1 MLSKLKIID
10 KVYLLIKNQK
20 IRKKDKKSDSIKV
33 RQFFIK
39 NKKKVIN
46 YDFEI
51 PKNTKVY

>member
-1 MLSKLKIID
+1 MID

-20 IRKKDKKSDSIKV
+20 IRKKDKKPDSIKF

-46 YDFEI
+46 YDFEL